1 MIVTVTMNPAIDK
14 TVDIDRFER
23 GDLNRIERVE
33 LDAGG
38 KGINVSKTIRELGG
52 ESIAMGFVGGTSG
65 TIIKHVLADQNIQT
79 DFVEV
84 KGETRTNLKI
94 VEENGEVTEL
104 NEPGPEVSKE
114 QLEDLLDRLNGY
126 ANPYTL
132 FVLAG
137 SIPAGIP
144 TDIYRRITE
153 EVHRKGAKVLLDAD
167 GPLFAESLKA
177 APDMLKPNRSE
188 LERYYQMDYRA
199 SEQELVSMGE
209 KLLDHGTDMVAI
221 SLGQMGAL
229 FLTGDKRYRCPG
241 LRVKAHSTVGA
252 GDALVGAMAYAW
264 NEKLPLETCIRLCM
278 GASAGAVTSIGT
290 KPPHRSLVDE
300 LMQQVELLEI
310 QKYIDK

>member
-14 TVDIDRFER
+14 TVDIGKFER
-23 GDLNRIERVE
+23 GDLNRIKRVE
-33 LDAGG
+33 IDAGG

-52 ESIAMGFVGGTSG
+52 ESIATGFVGGTSG
-65 TIIKHVLADQNIQT
+65 TIIKQVLTDLGLKT

-84 KGETRTNLKI
+84 KGETRTNLKV
-94 VEENGEVTEL
+94 VEETGEVTEL

-114 QLEDLLDRLNGY
+114 QLNDLLNRLEGY
-126 ANPYTL
+126 ANPDTL

-144 TDIYRRITE
+144 TDIYRKITE
-153 EVHRKGAKVLLDAD
+153 QVHQKGAKVLLDAD
-167 GPLFAESLKA
+167 GVLFSESLKGK
-177 APDMLKPNRSE
+177 PDMLKPNRSE

-209 KLLDHGTDMVAI
+209 KLLDQGVSMAAI
-221 SLGQMGAL
+221 SLGQMGAI
-229 FLTGDKRYRCPG
+229 FLTKGKRYRCPG

-252 GDALVGAMAYAW
+252 GDALVAAMAYSW
-264 NEKLPLETCIRLCM
+264 DEKLPLETCIRLCM

-290 KPPHRSLVDE
+290 KPPKRSLVDE
-300 LMQQVELLEI
+300 LVGLVELLEI
-310 QKYIDK
+310 

>member
-14 TVDIDRFER
+14 TVDIGKFER
-23 GDLNRIERVE
+23 GDLNRIKRVE

-52 ESIAMGFVGGTSG
+52 ESIATGFVGGTSG
-65 TIIKHVLADQNIQT
+65 TIIKQVLTDLGLRT

-84 KGETRTNLKI
+84 KGETRTNLKV
-94 VEENGEVTEL
+94 VEETGEVTEL
-104 NEPGPEVSKE
+104 NEPGPEVSKD
-114 QLEDLLDRLNGY
+114 QLNDLLNRLEGY
-126 ANPYTL
+126 ANPDTL

-144 TDIYRRITE
+144 TDIYRKITE
-153 EVHRKGAKVLLDAD
+153 QVHQKGAKVLLDAD
-167 GPLFAESLKA
+167 GVLFSESLKGK
-177 APDMLKPNRSE
+177 PDMLKPNRSE

-209 KLLDHGTDMVAI
+209 KLLDQGVSMAAI
-221 SLGQMGAL
+221 SLGQMGAI
-229 FLTGDKRYRCPG
+229 FLTKGKRYRCPG

-252 GDALVGAMAYAW
+252 GDALVAAMAYSW
-264 NEKLPLETCIRLCM
+264 DQKLPLETCIRLCM

-290 KPPHRSLVDE
+290 KPPKRSLVDE
-300 LMQQVELLEI
+300 LVERVELLEI
-310 QKYIDK
+310 

>member
-14 TVDIDRFER
+14 TVDIGKFER
-23 GDLNRIERVE
+23 GDLNRIKRVE

-52 ESIAMGFVGGTSG
+52 ESIATGFVGGTSG
-65 TIIKHVLADQNIQT
+65 TFIKQVLTDLGLRT

-84 KGETRTNLKI
+84 KGETRTNLKV
-94 VEENGEVTEL
+94 VEETGEVTEL
-104 NEPGPEVSKE
+104 NEPGPEVSKD
-114 QLEDLLDRLNGY
+114 QLNDLLNRLEGY
-126 ANPYTL
+126 ANPDTL

-144 TDIYRRITE
+144 TDIYRKITE
-153 EVHRKGAKVLLDAD
+153 QVHQKGAKVLLDAD
-167 GPLFAESLKA
+167 GVLFSESLKGK
-177 APDMLKPNRSE
+177 PDMLKPNRSE

-209 KLLDHGTDMVAI
+209 KLLDQGVSMAAI
-221 SLGQMGAL
+221 SLGQMGAI
-229 FLTGDKRYRCPG
+229 FLTKGKRYRCPG

-252 GDALVGAMAYAW
+252 GDALVAAMAYSW
-264 NEKLPLETCIRLCM
+264 DQKLPLETCIRLCM

-290 KPPHRSLVDE
+290 KPPKRSLVDE
-300 LMQQVELLEI
+300 LVERVELLEI
-310 QKYIDK
+310 